1 MARKTSA
8 KNTKEPVRLREKE
21 LANGVR
27 SLYLD
32 IYVNGK
38 RSYEFLKLYLI
49 PETNPQAKVQN
60 ENTMRAANTIKL
72 NRILEITNNKAG
84 LKNTSIRAKMLL
96 KDWMETFR
104 QAQEQ
109 KGVKDQKLIHNTIH
123 ALTAYNINVA
133 MRDVNRDYII
143 GLTNFLR
150 NDYRSPRGKKL
161 KDYSVINYLGCLRNA
176 LNMAVREDVI
186 ADNPIMKLSAQDKV
200 KAPESQREYLTVE
213 EVKQLE
219 ATDSPYPHI
228 KQAFL
233 FACYTGLRCSD
244 VRSITW
250 GKIVKDGEKY
260 RLHTVM
266 FKTKRPFYIPLSKKA
281 MQWMPERGDKTDD
294 DLIFENI
301 PVQVN
306 TKLYLQ
312 PWLDKAGIT
321 KPITFHCS
329 RHTFGTMMLTL
340 GADIYTTSK
349 LMGHTKVEVTQ
360 IDLGIN
366 LRDLYLADGTYQG
379 RGHADLCQDHQQE
392 ER

>member
-21 LANGVR
+21 LANGVL

-84 LKNTSIRAKMLL
+84 LKNTSIRAKTLL

-213 EVKQLE
+213 EVQQLE

-244 VRSITW
+244 VRTITW

-321 KPITFHCS
+321 KPITFHCI

-360 IDLGIN
+360 IYAKIIN
-366 LRDLYLADGTYQG
+366 KKKDDAVSLIDQAF
-379 RGHADLCQDHQQE
+379 A
-392 ER
+392 

>member
-21 LANGVR
+21 LANGVL

-60 ENTMRAANTIKL
+60 ENTMRSANTIKL

-213 EVKQLE
+213 EVQQLE

-360 IDLGIN
+360 IYAKIIN
-366 LRDLYLADGTYQG
+366 KKKDDAVSLIDQAF
-379 RGHADLCQDHQQE
+379 A
-392 ER
+392 

>member
-109 KGVKDQKLIHNTIH
+109 KGVKDQKLIHNTVH

-213 EVKQLE
+213 EDQQLE

-281 MQWMPERGDKTDD
+281 MQWMPERGDKTEDE
-294 DLIFENI
+294 LIFENI

-360 IDLGIN
+360 IYAKIIN
-366 LRDLYLADGTYQG
+366 KKKDDAVSLIDQAF
-379 RGHADLCQDHQQE
+379 A
-392 ER
+392 

>member
-96 KDWMETFR
+96 QDWMETFR

-109 KGVKDQKLIHNTIH
+109 KGVKDQKLIHNTVH

-213 EVKQLE
+213 EVQQLE

-312 PWLDKAGIT
+312 PWLDRAGIT

-360 IDLGIN
+360 IYAKIIN
-366 LRDLYLADGTYQG
+366 KKKDDAVSLIDQAF
-379 RGHADLCQDHQQE
+379 A
-392 ER
+392 

>member
-109 KGVKDQKLIHNTIH
+109 KGVKDQKLIHNTVH

-200 KAPESQREYLTVE
+200 KAPESQREYLTIE
-213 EVKQLE
+213 EVQKLE
-219 ATDSPYPHI
+219 ETDSPYPHI

-294 DLIFENI
+294 ELIFENI

-360 IDLGIN
+360 IYAKIIN
-366 LRDLYLADGTYQG
+366 KKKDDAVSLIDQAF
-379 RGHADLCQDHQQE
+379 A
-392 ER
+392 

>member
-84 LKNTSIRAKMLL
+84 LKNTSIRAKILL

-109 KGVKDQKLIHNTIH
+109 KGVKDQKLIHNTVH

-213 EVKQLE
+213 EVQQLE

-281 MQWMPERGDKTDD
+281 MQWMPERGDKKDD

-360 IDLGIN
+360 IYAKIIN
-366 LRDLYLADGTYQG
+366 KKKDDAVSLIDQAF
-379 RGHADLCQDHQQE
+379 A
-392 ER
+392 

>member
-38 RSYEFLKLYLI
+38 RCYEFLKLYLI

-84 LKNTSIRAKMLL
+84 LNNTSIRAKMLL

-281 MQWMPERGDKTDD
+281 MQWMPERGDKTDE

-360 IDLGIN
+360 IYAKIIN
-366 LRDLYLADGTYQG
+366 KKKDDAVSLIDQAF
-379 RGHADLCQDHQQE
+379 A
-392 ER
+392 

>member
-38 RSYEFLKLYLI
+38 RSYDFLKLYLI
-49 PETNPQAKVQN
+49 PESNPQAKIQN

-200 KAPESQREYLTVE
+200 KAPESQREYLTTE
-213 EVKQLE
+213 EVQKLE
-219 ATDSPYPHI
+219 ETDSPYPHI

-294 DLIFENI
+294 ELIFENI

-360 IDLGIN
+360 MYAKIINKKKDDAVSLIDQ
-366 LRDLYLADGTYQG
+366 AF
-379 RGHADLCQDHQQE
+379 A
-392 ER
+392 

>member
-8 KNTKEPVRLREKE
+8 KNTKEPVRLLEKE

-32 IYVNGK
+32 IYVNSK

-84 LKNTSIRAKMLL
+84 LKNTSIRAKILL

-109 KGVKDQKLIHNTIH
+109 KGVKDQKLIHNTVH

-213 EVKQLE
+213 EVQQLE

-360 IDLGIN
+360 IYAKIIN
-366 LRDLYLADGTYQG
+366 KKKDDAVSLIDQAF
-379 RGHADLCQDHQQE
+379 A
-392 ER
+392 

>member
-109 KGVKDQKLIHNTIH
+109 KGVKDQKLIHNTVH

-213 EVKQLE
+213 EVQQLE
-219 ATDSPYPHI
+219 ATVSPYPHI

-360 IDLGIN
+360 IYAKIIN
-366 LRDLYLADGTYQG
+366 KKKDDAVSLIDQAF
-379 RGHADLCQDHQQE
+379 A
-392 ER
+392 

>member
-8 KNTKEPVRLREKE
+8 KKTKEPVRLREKE
-21 LANGVR
+21 LANGVL

-109 KGVKDQKLIHNTIH
+109 KGVKDQKLIYNTVH

-200 KAPESQREYLTVE
+200 KAPESQREFLTIE
-213 EVKQLE
+213 EVQQLE

-266 FKTKRPFYIPLSKKA
+266 FKAKRPFYIPLSKKA

-312 PWLDKAGIT
+312 PWLDRAGIT

-360 IDLGIN
+360 IYAKIIN
-366 LRDLYLADGTYQG
+366 KKKDDAVSLIDQAF
-379 RGHADLCQDHQQE
+379 A
-392 ER
+392 

>member
-84 LKNTSIRAKMLL
+84 LKNTSVRAKMLL

-109 KGVKDQKLIHNTIH
+109 KGVKDQKLIHNTVH

-133 MRDVNRDYII
+133 MRDVNRDYIL

-213 EVKQLE
+213 EVQQLE

-360 IDLGIN
+360 IYAKIIN
-366 LRDLYLADGTYQG
+366 KKKDDAVSLIDQAF
-379 RGHADLCQDHQQE
+379 A
-392 ER
+392 

>member
-109 KGVKDQKLIHNTIH
+109 KGVKDQKLIHNTVH

-213 EVKQLE
+213 EVQQLE

-360 IDLGIN
+360 IYAKIIN
-366 LRDLYLADGTYQG
+366 KKKDDAVSLIDQAF
-379 RGHADLCQDHQQE
+379 A
-392 ER
+392 

>member
-8 KNTKEPVRLREKE
+8 KNTKEPVRLREKA

-60 ENTMRAANTIKL
+60 DNTMRAANTIKL

-96 KDWMETFR
+96 KDWMENFR
-104 QAQEQ
+104 KAQEQ
-109 KGVKDQKLIHNTIH
+109 KGVKDQKLIHNTIR

-133 MRDVNRDYII
+133 MRDVNRDYIV

-150 NDYRSPRGKKL
+150 NEYRSPRGKKL

-186 ADNPIMKLSAQDKV
+186 ADNPIMKLSTQDKV
-200 KAPESQREYLTVE
+200 KAPESQREFLTIE
-213 EVKQLE
+213 EVQKLE

-250 GKIVKDGEKY
+250 GKIVKDGEKF

-281 MQWMPERGDKTDD
+281 MQWMPERGDKTDN
-294 DLIFENI
+294 DLIFERI

-349 LMGHTKVEVTQ
+349 LLGHTKVEVTQ
-360 IDLGIN
+360 IYAKIIN
-366 LRDLYLADGTYQG
+366 KKKDDAVSLIDQAFS
-379 RGHADLCQDHQQE
+379 
-392 ER
+392 

>member
-8 KNTKEPVRLREKE
+8 KNTKEPVRLREKA
-21 LANGVR
+21 LANGAR

-49 PETNPQAKVQN
+49 PENNPQAKVQN
-60 ENTMRAANTIKL
+60 DNTMRAANTIKL

-96 KDWMETFR
+96 KDWMENFR
-104 QAQEQ
+104 KAQEQ

-133 MRDVNRDYII
+133 MRDVNRDYIV

-150 NDYRSPRGKKL
+150 NEYRSPRGKKL

-186 ADNPIMKLSAQDKV
+186 ADNPIMKLSTQDKV
-200 KAPESQREYLTVE
+200 KAPESQREFLTIE
-213 EVKQLE
+213 EVQKLE

-250 GKIVKDGEKY
+250 GKIVKDGEKF

-281 MQWMPERGDKTDD
+281 MQWMPERGNKTDN
-294 DLIFENI
+294 DLIFERI

-349 LMGHTKVEVTQ
+349 LLGHTKVEVTQ
-360 IDLGIN
+360 IYAKIIN
-366 LRDLYLADGTYQG
+366 KKKDDAVSLIDQAF
-379 RGHADLCQDHQQE
+379 A
-392 ER
+392 

>member
-213 EVKQLE
+213 EVQQLE

-301 PVQVN
+301 PIQVN

-360 IDLGIN
+360 IYAKIIN
-366 LRDLYLADGTYQG
+366 KKKDDAVSLIDQAF
-379 RGHADLCQDHQQE
+379 A
-392 ER
+392 

>member
-84 LKNTSIRAKMLL
+84 LKNTSIRAKILL

-109 KGVKDQKLIHNTIH
+109 KGVKDQKLIHNTVH

-213 EVKQLE
+213 EDQQLE

-360 IDLGIN
+360 MYAKIINKKKDDAVSLIDQ
-366 LRDLYLADGTYQG
+366 AF
-379 RGHADLCQDHQQE
+379 A
-392 ER
+392 

>member
-8 KNTKEPVRLREKE
+8 KNTKEPVRLREKK

-60 ENTMRAANTIKL
+60 ENTMRAANTIKF

-213 EVKQLE
+213 EVQQLE

-294 DLIFENI
+294 ELIFENI

-360 IDLGIN
+360 IYAKIIN
-366 LRDLYLADGTYQG
+366 KKKDDAVSLIDQAF
-379 RGHADLCQDHQQE
+379 A
-392 ER
+392 

>member
-49 PETNPQAKVQN
+49 PESNPQAKVQN

-109 KGVKDQKLIHNTIH
+109 KGVKDQKLIHNTVH

-213 EVKQLE
+213 EVQQLE

-306 TKLYLQ
+306 TELYLQ

-321 KPITFHCS
+321 KHITFHCS

-349 LMGHTKVEVTQ
+349 LMGHTKVEVTKIYAKNINKKKDDAVSL
-360 IDLGIN
+360 IDQ
-366 LRDLYLADGTYQG
+366 AF
-379 RGHADLCQDHQQE
+379 A
-392 ER
+392 

>member
-123 ALTAYNINVA
+123 ALTAYNINVT

-213 EVKQLE
+213 EVQQLE

-266 FKTKRPFYIPLSKKA
+266 FKTKRPFYILLSKKA

-360 IDLGIN
+360 IYAKIIN
-366 LRDLYLADGTYQG
+366 KKKDDAVSLIDQAF
-379 RGHADLCQDHQQE
+379 A
-392 ER
+392 

>member
-72 NRILEITNNKAG
+72 NRILEITNDKAG

-104 QAQEQ
+104 LAQEQ
-109 KGVKDQKLIHNTIH
+109 KGVKDQKLIHNTVH

-200 KAPESQREYLTVE
+200 KAPESQREFLTIE
-213 EVKQLE
+213 EVQQLE

-250 GKIVKDGEKY
+250 GKIVKDGGKY

-360 IDLGIN
+360 IYAKIIN
-366 LRDLYLADGTYQG
+366 KKKDDAVSLIDQAF
-379 RGHADLCQDHQQE
+379 A
-392 ER
+392 

>member
-84 LKNTSIRAKMLL
+84 LKNTSVRAKMLL

-109 KGVKDQKLIHNTIH
+109 KGVKDQKLIHNTVH

-213 EVKQLE
+213 EVQQLE

-360 IDLGIN
+360 IYAKIIN
-366 LRDLYLADGTYQG
+366 KKKDDAVSLIDQAF
-379 RGHADLCQDHQQE
+379 A
-392 ER
+392 

>member
-38 RSYEFLKLYLI
+38 RSYDFLKLYLI
-49 PETNPQAKVQN
+49 PESNPQAKIQN

-84 LKNTSIRAKMLL
+84 LKNTSIRAKILL

-109 KGVKDQKLIHNTIH
+109 KGVKDQKLIHNTVH

-213 EVKQLE
+213 EVQQLE

-281 MQWMPERGDKTDD
+281 MQWMPERGDKTEDE
-294 DLIFENI
+294 LIFENI

-360 IDLGIN
+360 MYAKIINKKKDDAVSLIDQ
-366 LRDLYLADGTYQG
+366 AF
-379 RGHADLCQDHQQE
+379 A
-392 ER
+392 

>member
-32 IYVNGK
+32 IYVNGR

-84 LKNTSIRAKMLL
+84 LKNTSIRAKTLL

-109 KGVKDQKLIHNTIH
+109 KGVKDQKLIHNTVH

-161 KDYSVINYLGCLRNA
+161 KDYSVINYIGCLRNA

-200 KAPESQREYLTVE
+200 KAPESQREFLTIE
-213 EVKQLE
+213 EVQKLE

-244 VRSITW
+244 VRSVTW

-266 FKTKRPFYIPLSKKA
+266 FKTKRPFYIPLSRRA

-329 RHTFGTMMLTL
+329 RHTFGSLQVDAGT
-340 GADIYTTSK
+340 GIYTVQHM
-349 LMGHTKVEVTQ
+349 LGHKNVETTQ
-360 IDLGIN
+360 IYAN
-366 LRDLYLADGTYQG
+366 MADESKRESVNRITLKPKITPQLKVIGQG
-379 RGHADLCQDHQQE
+379 
-392 ER
+392 

>member
-8 KNTKEPVRLREKE
+8 KNTKEPVRLREKK

-60 ENTMRAANTIKL
+60 ENTMLAANTIKL

-84 LKNTSIRAKMLL
+84 LKNTSIRSKMLL

-109 KGVKDQKLIHNTIH
+109 KGVRDHKLIHNTIH

-161 KDYSVINYLGCLRNA
+161 KDYTVINYLGCLRNA

-200 KAPESQREYLTVE
+200 KAPESQREFLTIE
-213 EVKQLE
+213 EVQKLE

-281 MQWMPERGDKTDD
+281 MQWMPERGDKTDN

-360 IDLGIN
+360 IYAKIIN
-366 LRDLYLADGTYQG
+366 KKKDDAVSLIDQAF
-379 RGHADLCQDHQQE
+379 A
-392 ER
+392 

>member
-32 IYVNGK
+32 IYVYGK

-281 MQWMPERGDKTDD
+281 MQWMPERGDKTDE

-349 LMGHTKVEVTQ
+349 LMGHTKVEITQ
-360 IDLGIN
+360 IYAKIIN
-366 LRDLYLADGTYQG
+366 KKKDDAVSLIDQAF
-379 RGHADLCQDHQQE
+379 A
-392 ER
+392 

>member
-84 LKNTSIRAKMLL
+84 LKNTSIRAKTLL

-109 KGVKDQKLIHNTIH
+109 KGVKDQKLIHNTVH

-213 EVKQLE
+213 EVQQLE

-266 FKTKRPFYIPLSKKA
+266 FKTKRPFYIPLSMKA
-281 MQWMPERGDKTDD
+281 MQWMPERGNKTDD

-306 TKLYLQ
+306 TKFYLQ

-360 IDLGIN
+360 IYAKIIN
-366 LRDLYLADGTYQG
+366 KKKDDAVSLIDQAF
-379 RGHADLCQDHQQE
+379 A
-392 ER
+392 

>member
-213 EVKQLE
+213 EVQQLE

-360 IDLGIN
+360 IYAKIIN
-366 LRDLYLADGTYQG
+366 KKKDDAVSLIDQAF
-379 RGHADLCQDHQQE
+379 AE
-392 ER
+392 

>member
-213 EVKQLE
+213 EVQQLE

-266 FKTKRPFYIPLSKKA
+266 FKTRRPFYIPLSKKA
-281 MQWMPERGDKTDD
+281 MQWMPERGDKTDE

-360 IDLGIN
+360 IYAKIIN
-366 LRDLYLADGTYQG
+366 KKKDDAVSLIDQAF
-379 RGHADLCQDHQQE
+379 A
-392 ER
+392 

>member
-38 RSYEFLKLYLI
+38 RNYEFLKLYLI

-109 KGVKDQKLIHNTIH
+109 KGVKDQKLIHNTVH

-213 EVKQLE
+213 EVQQLE

-294 DLIFENI
+294 ELIFENI

-360 IDLGIN
+360 IYAKIIN
-366 LRDLYLADGTYQG
+366 KKKDDAVSLIDQAF
-379 RGHADLCQDHQQE
+379 A
-392 ER
+392 

>member
-8 KNTKEPVRLREKE
+8 KNTKDPVRLREKE
-21 LANGVR
+21 LANGQR

-32 IYVNGK
+32 IYVNSK

-84 LKNTSIRAKMLL
+84 LKNTSIRAKILL

-109 KGVKDQKLIHNTIH
+109 KGVKDQKLIHNTVH

-213 EVKQLE
+213 EVQQLE

-360 IDLGIN
+360 IYAKIIN
-366 LRDLYLADGTYQG
+366 KKKDDAVSLIDQAF
-379 RGHADLCQDHQQE
+379 A
-392 ER
+392 

>member
-84 LKNTSIRAKMLL
+84 LKNTSIRAKILL

-109 KGVKDQKLIHNTIH
+109 KGVKDQKLIHNTVH

-213 EVKQLE
+213 EVQQLE

-349 LMGHTKVEVTQ
+349 LMGHTKVEVTLIYAKIINKKKDDAVSL
-360 IDLGIN
+360 IDQ
-366 LRDLYLADGTYQG
+366 AF
-379 RGHADLCQDHQQE
+379 A
-392 ER
+392 

>member
-281 MQWMPERGDKTDD
+281 MQWMPERGDKTDE

-360 IDLGIN
+360 IYAKIIN
-366 LRDLYLADGTYQG
+366 KKKDDANSKDS
-379 RGHADLCQDHQQE
+379 
-392 ER
+392 

>member
-213 EVKQLE
+213 EVQQLE
-219 ATDSPYPHI
+219 ATDSPYPNI

-244 VRSITW
+244 VRTITW

-360 IDLGIN
+360 IYAKIIN
-366 LRDLYLADGTYQG
+366 KKKDDAVSLIDQAF
-379 RGHADLCQDHQQE
+379 A
-392 ER
+392 

>member
-109 KGVKDQKLIHNTIH
+109 KGVKDQKLIHNTVH

-200 KAPESQREYLTVE
+200 KAPESQREFLTIE
-213 EVKQLE
+213 EVQQLE

-281 MQWMPERGDKTDD
+281 MQWMPERGNKTDD

-360 IDLGIN
+360 IYAKIIN
-366 LRDLYLADGTYQG
+366 KKKDDAVSLIDQAF
-379 RGHADLCQDHQQE
+379 A
-392 ER
+392 

>member
-38 RSYEFLKLYLI
+38 RCYEFLKLYLI

-213 EVKQLE
+213 EVQQLE

-360 IDLGIN
+360 IYAKIIN
-366 LRDLYLADGTYQG
+366 KKKDDAVSLIDQAF
-379 RGHADLCQDHQQE
+379 A
-392 ER
+392 

>member
-38 RSYEFLKLYLI
+38 RCYEFLKLYLI

-109 KGVKDQKLIHNTIH
+109 KGVKDQKLIHNTVH

-161 KDYSVINYLGCLRNA
+161 KDYSIINYLGCLRNA

-266 FKTKRPFYIPLSKKA
+266 FKTRRPFYIPLSKKA

-360 IDLGIN
+360 IYAKIIN
-366 LRDLYLADGTYQG
+366 KKKDDAVSLIDQAF
-379 RGHADLCQDHQQE
+379 A
-392 ER
+392 

>member
-8 KNTKEPVRLREKE
+8 KNTKEPVRLREKG

-32 IYVNGK
+32 IYMNGK

-213 EVKQLE
+213 EVQQLE

-281 MQWMPERGDKTDD
+281 MQWMPERGDKTDN

-360 IDLGIN
+360 IYAKIIN
-366 LRDLYLADGTYQG
+366 KKKDDAVSLIDQAF
-379 RGHADLCQDHQQE
+379 A
-392 ER
+392 

>member
-8 KNTKEPVRLREKE
+8 KNTKEPVRLREKA

-49 PETNPQAKVQN
+49 PENNPQAKVQN
-60 ENTMRAANTIKL
+60 DNTMRAANTIKL

-96 KDWMETFR
+96 KDWMENFR
-104 QAQEQ
+104 KAQAQ

-133 MRDVNRDYII
+133 MRDVNRDYIV

-150 NDYRSPRGKKL
+150 NEYRSPRGKKL

-186 ADNPIMKLSAQDKV
+186 ADNPIMKLSTQDKV
-200 KAPESQREYLTVE
+200 KAPESQREFLTIE
-213 EVKQLE
+213 EVQKLE

-250 GKIVKDGEKY
+250 GKIVKDGEKF

-266 FKTKRPFYIPLSKKA
+266 FKTKRPFYIPLSRKA
-281 MQWMPERGDKTDD
+281 MQWMPERGDKADN
-294 DLIFENI
+294 DLIFERI

-349 LMGHTKVEVTQ
+349 LLGHTKVEVTQ
-360 IDLGIN
+360 IYAKIIN
-366 LRDLYLADGTYQG
+366 KKKDDAVSLIDQAF
-379 RGHADLCQDHQQE
+379 A
-392 ER
+392 